1 MTIRIIMNKMVL
13 ESQVLEMFKK
23 ERINKIHQLL
33 IEKEYISVTDL
44 SVSLNVSEMT
54 IRRDL
59 KELEERGIIFRARG
73 GAYIK
78 KTISSEE
85 DIEDKQIRNQSVKMR
100 IAKKASTLIK
110 DGMTILL
117 DAGTT
122 TYQIAL
128 LIAQQ
133 NFKNLII
140 ITNDM
145 EILQLLK
152 NVEGIQLIILG
163 GWIQKATHSTQGNLA
178 RLCME
183 ELHAEISF
191 VGASS
196 IGENLKIY
204 SPSEEKVFLKRLF
217 IENSET
223 AVLVTDRSKGK
234 QINLNY
240 VNSVKDMDYIITD
253 LNFSKEAREEL
264 KKNNTEYWKI

>member
-1 MTIRIIMNKMVL
+1 
-13 ESQVLEMFKK
+13 MFKK
-23 ERINKIHQLL
+23 ERLNRIHQLL
-33 IEKEYISVTDL
+33 MEEEYL
-44 SVSLNVSEMT
+44 SVKKLSESLKVSEMT

-59 KELEERGIIFRARG
+59 KELEEKGILFRVRG

-85 DIEDKQIRNQSVKMR
+85 DIETKQIRNQFVKLR
-100 IAKKASTLIK
+100 IAKKALTLIK

-122 TYQIAL
+122 TYQLAL
-128 LIAQQ
+128 LIANQSYMGL
-133 NFKNLII
+133 NI

-145 EILQLLK
+145 EIVELLK
-152 NVEGIQLIILG
+152 NVEGVSLIVLG
-163 GWIQKATHSTQGNLA
+163 GWIQKATQSTQGNLA
-178 RLCME
+178 KLCME

-196 IGENLKIY
+196 IGDNLKIY

-217 IENSET
+217 AENSEK
-223 AVLVTDRSKGK
+223 AVLLTDQSKGK

-240 VNSVKDMDYIITD
+240 VYSVTDMDCIITD
-253 LNFSKEAREEL
+253 LSFSKEVRERLERS
-264 KKNNTEYWKI
+264 NTQYWKV